1 MRLLRIFAVIFSTLA
16 FSACNAELRRSDA
29 ELGLNPQQA
38 RGRRIYDDRC
48 DRCHEP
54 YSTRDKKGHSMKS
67 VLSKQF
73 LPQSGLPANDQQV
86 ADIIRYGRNNMPS
99 FGRVLSQQEIDDLL
113 AYMHTL

>member
-1 MRLLRIFAVIFSTLA
+1 MRLFRIFAVIFSTLA
-16 FSACNAELRRSDA
+16 FSACIAELRRSDA
-29 ELGLNPQQA
+29 ELGINPQQA

-86 ADIIRYGRNNMPS
+86 GDIIRYGRNNMPS

>member
-1 MRLLRIFAVIFSTLA
+1 MRLLCVLTVIFFAMAL
-16 FSACNAELRRSDA
+16 SACNAELRKSDA

-38 RGRRIYDDRC
+38 GGRRIYDDRC

-54 YSTRDKKGHSMKS
+54 YSPRDKKGHSMKG
-67 VLSKQF
+67 VFSKQF

-86 ADIIRYGRNNMPS
+86 GDIIRYGRNNMPS

>member
-1 MRLLRIFAVIFSTLA
+1 MRLLLLYCERPMRLLRIFAVIFSTMA

-54 YSTRDKKGHSMKS
+54 YSTH
-67 VLSKQF
+67 
-73 LPQSGLPANDQQV
+73 DQQV
-86 ADIIRYGRNNMPS
+86 GDIIRYGRNNMPS
-99 FGRVLSQQEIDDLL
+99 LGRVLSQQEIDDLR

>member
-1 MRLLRIFAVIFSTLA
+1 MRAFQAVWMIFSVMALLG
-16 FSACNAELRRSDA
+16 CNAELRKSDA

-38 RGRRIYDDRC
+38 RGRRVYDDHC

-54 YSTRDKKGHSMKS
+54 YSTRDKKGHSMKTIF
-67 VLSKQF
+67 SKQF

-86 ADIIRYGRNNMPS
+86 GDIIRYGRNNMPS